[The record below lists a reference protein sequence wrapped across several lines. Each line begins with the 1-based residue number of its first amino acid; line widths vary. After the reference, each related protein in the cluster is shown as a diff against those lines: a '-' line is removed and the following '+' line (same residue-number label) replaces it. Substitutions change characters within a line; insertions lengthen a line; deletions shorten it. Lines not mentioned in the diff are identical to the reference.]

1 MRDVPQHAESQSF
14 GTDVCDASDRDAS
27 MCLTGLELAYVTA
40 IGMGVVFHS
49 KSAKQVDL
57 FMDVVYPT
65 A

>member
-1 MRDVPQHAESQSF
+1 
-14 GTDVCDASDRDAS
+14 
-27 MCLTGLELAYVTA
+27 MCLTGLELAYVA